1 MDLPV
6 QSKQPK
12 GSKGSKSSKTM
23 VAPDVT
29 PIATSATSVSRY
41 VIQVVGDKNPF
52 INEAFTLSRS
62 AWNRF
67 RVYIQLVNAFPRSD
81 ARRRIIIELIRDLV
95 LHVSSYR
102 YVWKRLASDERYLMV
117 NYVCFFLFPRC
128 FW

>member
-6 QSKQPK
+6 QAKQP
-12 GSKGSKSSKTM
+12 KGSKSSKTV

-29 PIATSATSVSRY
+29 PIATSATSATSY
-41 VIQVVGDKNPF
+41 VIQVAGDKNPF
-52 INEAFTLSRS
+52 TKEAFTLSRS

-102 YVWKRLASDERYLMV
+102 YVWKRLASDHRYLMV
-117 NYVCFFLFPRC
+117 NYVCLFLFPHC